1 MAGVRLEFA
10 QFGHFDY
17 FKIYRNSVST
27 AIENLGEPIGSS
39 STMYYEDLT
48 VESNQDYY
56 YRAGVVRNSIEEF
69 SGEFHVKTVVEFDPP
84 YNLIVEFK
92 NDETNRLELNW
103 NLDGFIDEQRY
114 YCAETSIDPI
124 NLPAPKIVLQ
134 SDVRTYVDTNI
145 ELGKTYHVC
154 VSSVRGGTE
163 KLSQFIK
170 MYAFNQSL
178 FKINSN
184 FEFDLTDKTGK
195 VWTKYGNAQISS
207 NMLQLDGNGDF
218 LTTSASSDYHF
229 ANSEDV
235 TIRFKLKVNAFK
247 TSGIAT
253 IFSTYRPKSTNPNYS
268 VRVGPNFASI
278 QIWSSQTPTWAYSIP
293 IGSEVELSFER
304 KSMVWRLY
312 INGDQF
318 GASLSQTTNY
328 TLDLYASCLGSGT
341 VEGYGSDRDL
351 NGSLSNFQIIKG
363 LAVGDGKSTTARI

>member
-1 MAGVRLEFA
+1 
-10 QFGHFDY
+10 
-17 FKIYRNSVST
+17 
-27 AIENLGEPIGSS
+27 
-39 STMYYEDLT
+39 
-48 VESNQDYY
+48 
-56 YRAGVVRNSIEEF
+56 
-69 SGEFHVKTVVEFDPP
+69 
-84 YNLIVEFK
+84 
-92 NDETNRLELNW
+92 
-103 NLDGFIDEQRY
+103 
-114 YCAETSIDPI
+114 
-124 NLPAPKIVLQ
+124 
-134 SDVRTYVDTNI
+134 
-145 ELGKTYHVC
+145 YHVC
-154 VSSVRGGTE
+154 VSSVKGGTE

-170 MYAFNQSL
+170 RYAFDQGL
-178 FKINSN
+178 FKVHSN

-207 NMLQLDGNGDF
+207 NMLQLDGNGDY
-218 LTTSASSDYHF
+218 LTTSASYDYHF

-253 IFSTYRPKSTNPNYS
+253 IFSTYRPEPTNPNYS
-268 VRVGPNFASI
+268 VRVGPEFASI
-278 QIWSSQTPTWAYSIP
+278 QMWSSQTPTWAYSIP

-328 TLDLYASCLGSGT
+328 TFDLYTSYLGSGT
-341 VEGYGSDRDL
+341 IEGYGSDRDL